1 MPRALIRFGGARR
14 GANAPSRH
22 RSPLLQVPRAQ
33 GGDRPGGG
41 HPRRNKDGDGR
52 TSVHNALAVIR
63 TATQPAQR
71 RRLSPEPQV
80 PRALIWRG
88 RNGSPQVPRALT
100 RGAAPGRPEC
110 RMTGSTPQRQG
121 TPRRQPIPLPAPN
134 IIKQDPVVFHK
145 SSVGLNEGGQR
156 LSATPLTSP
165 TEPSPGLGIFRGW
178 RTSRSVWYSG

>member
-1 MPRALIRFGGARR
+1 MPKALIRPGRARR

-22 RSPLLQVPRAQ
+22 RSPLLQVPRALTQ

-88 RNGSPQVPRALT
+88 RDGSPQVPRALT
-100 RGAAPGRPEC
+100 RGAAPRRPEC

-121 TPRRQPIPLPAPN
+121 TLPG
-134 IIKQDPVVFHK
+134 
-145 SSVGLNEGGQR
+145 S
-156 LSATPLTSP
+156 
-165 TEPSPGLGIFRGW
+165 
-178 RTSRSVWYSG
+178 SRSHFRRPTSSSRTRWFSTRARWG

>member
-1 MPRALIRFGGARR
+1 MPRALIRPGGARR

-22 RSPLLQVPRAQ
+22 RSPLLQVPRALTQ

-80 PRALIWRG
+80 PRALIWWG
-88 RNGSPQVPRALT
+88 RDGSPQVPRALT
-100 RGAAPGRPEC
+100 RGAAPRRPEC
-110 RMTGSTPQRQG
+110 RMTGSA
-121 TPRRQPIPLPAPN
+121 TPRDTPRKQPIPLAVFMPTTHTFPAWW
-134 IIKQDPVVFHK
+134 
-145 SSVGLNEGGQR
+145 
-156 LSATPLTSP
+156 
-165 TEPSPGLGIFRGW
+165 W
-178 RTSRSVWYSG
+178 R